1 MCLFR
6 WPFRRPFMEWGSTTR
21 LYDWPGI
28 RLSWFLIL
36 RMLMRQNQ
44 KRMRFVDISHFFC
57 IHLILEVSTYKWRY
71 LNVSYQ
77 KSVLNVLSLHFQS
90 TRGSHYILYQGLSL
104 CSFCVATFIKQW
116 ACLQGDTQ
124 NKKSFHFG
132 SLLNH
137 P

>member
-1 MCLFR
+1 MILNTADADEAEPEEDEVCGHFSLFLHTFDPR
-6 WPFRRPFMEWGSTTR
+6 IK
-21 LYDWPGI
+21 LY
-28 RLSWFLIL
+28 R
-36 RMLMRQNQ
+36 
-44 KRMRFVDISHFFC
+44 
-57 IHLILEVSTYKWRY
+57 EVSMYKWRY

>member
-1 MCLFR
+1 
-6 WPFRRPFMEWGSTTR
+6 
-21 LYDWPGI
+21 
-28 RLSWFLIL
+28 
-36 RMLMRQNQ
+36 
-44 KRMRFVDISHFFC
+44 MRFNNQTLRLAWHKAVMILNTADADEAEPEEDEVCGHFSLFFLHTFDPR
-57 IHLILEVSTYKWRY
+57 IKLYREVSTYKWRY